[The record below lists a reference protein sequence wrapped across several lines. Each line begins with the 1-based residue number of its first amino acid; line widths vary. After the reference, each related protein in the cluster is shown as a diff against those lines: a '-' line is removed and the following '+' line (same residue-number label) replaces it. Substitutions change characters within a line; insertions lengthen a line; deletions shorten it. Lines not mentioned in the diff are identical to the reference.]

1 MNQTHPLVN
10 KNIWVF
16 GGAGYLGSAI
26 TRELDAVGAKVV
38 CADRTGHAAKL
49 VAAENLRAT
58 SAEDCDLFNLDA
70 IPELVGKLAGR
81 HGTPDGIVNL
91 VTNCSRGKTFEEITA
106 GDFRTAADG
115 VLTSGFLLGR
125 EVAELMKVEKREGS
139 LVFFSSMYGLVSPD
153 PAAYGKPHL
162 PNPVDYGAVKAGLL
176 QMARYFAV
184 RYAPH
189 GIRSNCI
196 TPGPFPQ
203 SAYREKS
210 PDTAAALLAKVPMQR
225 FGRPEEIAG
234 PTLFLLSAAASYVTG
249 QSLVVDGGWTAW

>member
-1 MNQTHPLVN
+1 MNQVN
-10 KNIWVF
+10 LLKDKSIWIF

-26 TRELDAVGAKVV
+26 TMALDAAGVKVV
-38 CADRTGHAAKL
+38 CADRAGHAEKL
-49 VAAENLRAT
+49 VAAKNLSGT
-58 SAEDCDLFNLDA
+58 TAEDCDLFDLDA
-70 IPELVGKLAGR
+70 IPALVKTLKSR

-91 VTNCSRGKTFEEITA
+91 VTNSSRGKTFEEITA
-106 GDFRTAADG
+106 KDFRAAADG

-125 EVAELMKVEKREGS
+125 EVAELMKAENREGS

-153 PAAYGKPHL
+153 LTAYEKPHL

-196 TPGPFPQ
+196 TPGPFPH
-203 SAYREKS
+203 SDYCVKS
-210 PDTAAALLAKVPMQR
+210 PATAAALLAKVPMQR

-234 PTLFLLSAAASYVTG
+234 PALFLLSNAASYVTG